1 MSTKQPVK
9 TSVEEATETTVKTPV
24 VEKKKQGN
32 LMYLGPT
39 ITGVVRRST
48 VFKEGILPKKV
59 KECVEQLPMMEKL
72 FVPLGDISKASKEL
86 KKEQSVLGTIYTQ
99 VANIFK

>member
-1 MSTKQPVK
+1 MSTKQTV
-9 TSVEEATETTVKTPV
+9 TVKQPPV
-24 VEKKKQGN
+24 AEKKKQQGN

-72 FVPLGDISKASKEL
+72 FVPLGEIPKASKEL
-86 KKEQSVLGTIYTQ
+86 KKEQSVLGNIYAQ
-99 VANIFK
+99 VANKFK